1 MKVYCMS
8 AFQME
13 ESDMEPAGEKKQKNP
28 AIMILGYGGM
38 SEEEIKEGIRRLKK
52 IWIQ

>member
-1 MKVYCMS
+1 MS

-13 ESDMEPAGEKKQKNP
+13 ESDMEMISEKKQRSP
-28 AIMILGYGGM
+28 ATLILGYGGM